1 MCLDGAKKESTDS
14 IVSVSSAS
22 SGVLS
27 IALIVYG

>member
-1 MCLDGAKKESTDS
+1 MCLDEAKKREHSS